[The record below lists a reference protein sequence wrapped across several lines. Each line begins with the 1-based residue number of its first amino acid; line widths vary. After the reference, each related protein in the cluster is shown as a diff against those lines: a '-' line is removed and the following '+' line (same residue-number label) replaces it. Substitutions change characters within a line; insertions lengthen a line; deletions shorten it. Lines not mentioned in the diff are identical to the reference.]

1 MMAMTMVDDADAQGI
16 VSSSTALPP
25 PSIQAQQESVAQQT
39 QGVPVPL
46 LDPLIVQLQVPGA
59 VQDARTVA
67 TAFWILARESRRRVW
82 VSLFAKF
89 MNGTVSVSRLWN
101 PRGGKFGESDGSDAA
116 LLLATRPPFIT
127 LEEAFKK
134 IFSYDAPS
142 IADRKVLGQ
151 LGRLP
156 IEIIAQIFAAL
167 SIKEALIFGLSHG
180 HIFVIGWPTIKKE
193 ISYAAFVDYWSG
205 DRVIHLGDY
214 ARTLPEGYLNDEEKF
229 ALMKCAI
236 ENSEES
242 DDDSDKATGDDDDAD
257 SRSRQLAAFKD
268 QTFGLRRRYGLYSER
283 QIKSW
288 RSKHGSVTD
297 LYRCRITLLEM
308 RRVLKVS
315 DVLESY
321 RWGPSD
327 SAPDRFVDSVLVNHT
342 KREYVRAVDT
352 AGRYVLDDAIP
363 LLTVWEDE
371 LHGDWA
377 GDRLALPSVEEF
389 EKMLAGEEGWKE
401 KVGEWILNP

>member
-1 MMAMTMVDDADAQGI
+1 MD
-16 VSSSTALPP
+16 
-25 PSIQAQQESVAQQT
+25 
-39 QGVPVPL
+39 
-46 LDPLIVQLQVPGA
+46 VQCL
-59 VQDARTVA
+59 
-67 TAFWILARESRRRVW
+67 
-82 VSLFAKF
+82 
-89 MNGTVSVSRLWN
+89 
-101 PRGGKFGESDGSDAA
+101 RGGKFGESDGSDAA

-167 SIKEALIFGLSHG
+167 TNDQEGDQLRRICGLRS
-180 HIFVIGWPTIKKE
+180 
-193 ISYAAFVDYWSG
+193 D
-205 DRVIHLGDY
+205 DRIIYLGDY
-214 ARTLPEGYLNDEEKF
+214 ARTLPEGYLTDEEKF
-229 ALMKCAI
+229 ALKKCAI
-236 ENSEES
+236 ENSEDS

-297 LYRCRITLLEM
+297 LYRRRITLLEM
-308 RRVLKVS
+308 RRVFKVS

-321 RWGPSD
+321 IWGPSD
-327 SAPDRFVDSVLVNHT
+327 SAPDRFVDSVLVNNT
-342 KREYVRAVDT
+342 KREYVRAVDA
-352 AGRYVLDDAIP
+352 AGRRAARGLGWGP
-363 LLTVWEDE
+363 
-371 LHGDWA
+371 A
-377 GDRLALPSVEEF
+377 GPSIRE
-389 EKMLAGEEGWKE
+389 MLAGEEGWKE